1 MYADLWL
8 KRVLVPAWVAQ
19 IILNGVY
26 VGFAGY
32 ALSLIHR
39 VTYKEFNS
47 TVYDR
52 GFNNSDITQDEFDAL
67 IKYS

>member
-26 VGFAGY
+26 VGFAAY
-32 ALSLIHR
+32 ALSLLQR
-39 VTYKEFNS
+39 VTYKEFNR
-47 TVYDR
+47 TAYDG
-52 GFNNSDITQDEFDAL
+52 GFNNSDVTQDEFNN
-67 IKYS
+67 IVKYS